1 MKKNIAFFAKSL
13 DIGGIER
20 AIINYVNNIDYNKYN
35 VTLFLEN
42 KEGIYLNEINKNI
55 NIIEFNISESK
66 NVFIRKLMNALK
78 LIKFSIK
85 YHNKFYFAANFAT
98 TVKSGAILSKRF
110 SKNNAIWFHGDYWN
124 SEEEANCFLK
134 YVSAK
139 KYKKVVFVSNA
150 IKNKY
155 IKQSNSNQLLY
166 VINNPV
172 NYKEMLEKGNEKI
185 KEKRNKTIVL
195 NVGRHEEKAKKISVL
210 LNSVKRLLDQKYDF
224 ELWMV
229 GDGPDNAFYK
239 DLVKK
244 LKIEKNVKFL
254 GKKSNVY
261 PYFKICDVVVLSS
274 VIEGNPVVYLEGKI
288 FNKPVISTNVT
299 DALIELK
306 GYGIVT
312 DTNEESFYKGLKKFL
327 DEGYKIKNKFDP
339 EKYNKDVFEKL
350 YHVIE
355 D

>member
-1 MKKNIAFFAKSL
+1 MKKDIAFFAKSL

-42 KEGIYLNEINKNI
+42 KEGIYLSEINKNVNVI
-55 NIIEFNISESK
+55 DFNLNRSKNIIM
-66 NVFIRKLMNALK
+66 RKIINAFK
-78 LIKFSIK
+78 LLKFSIK

-98 TVKSGAILSKRF
+98 YLKSGAILSKIF
-110 SKNNAIWFHGDYWN
+110 SKNNAIWFHGNYWN
-124 SEEEANCFLK
+124 NKEEANWFLK
-134 YVSAK
+134 YVRAK
-139 KYKKVVFVSNA
+139 KYKKVVFVSNSL
-150 IKNKY
+150 KDKY
-155 IKQSNSNQLLY
+155 LSVYNSNQLLY
-166 VINNPV
+166 IINNPV
-172 NYKEMLEKGNEKI
+172 NYKEMLERGNEKVN
-185 KEKRNKTIVL
+185 EKKTKLTLL
-195 NVGRHEEKAKKISVL
+195 NVGRHEEKAKKLSVL
-210 LNSVKRLLDQKYDF
+210 LNSTKKLLDQNYDF

-229 GDGPDNAFYK
+229 GDGSDNGFYK

-261 PYFKICDVVVLSS
+261 PYFKMCDAVILSS
-274 VIEGNPVVYLEGKI
+274 VEEGNPVVYLESKI
-288 FNKPVISTNVT
+288 FNKPIISTNVS

-327 DEGYKIKNKFDP
+327 DEGYIIKNKFDS
-339 EKYNKDVFEKL
+339 EKYNKDVFDKL